1 MNKITKYIGTILVGS
16 LVGVIS
22 GWQGISRDDML
33 LALLLLFG
41 LEANQRIA
49 AGTVL
54 LSVVFPISIGA
65 VWEYYKRGDV
75 DIVLGLLLTVTYII
89 TATLGAKINF
99 KVSQKTT
106 SLSIIIVQVL
116 VLVYFIY
123 DYMKKK

>member
-116 VLVYFIY
+116 VLIYFIY

>member
-54 LSVVFPISIGA
+54 LSVVFTISIGV
-65 VWEYYKRGDV
+65 VWEY
-75 DIVLGLLLTVTYII
+75 
-89 TATLGAKINF
+89 
-99 KVSQKTT
+99 
-106 SLSIIIVQVL
+106 
-116 VLVYFIY
+116 
-123 DYMKKK
+123 

>member
-99 KVSQKTT
+99 KVSPKTT

-116 VLVYFIY
+116 VLIYFIY

>member
-75 DIVLGLLLTVTYII
+75 DIVLGLLLTVTYVI

-99 KVSQKTT
+99 KVSPKTT

-116 VLVYFIY
+116 VLIYFIY